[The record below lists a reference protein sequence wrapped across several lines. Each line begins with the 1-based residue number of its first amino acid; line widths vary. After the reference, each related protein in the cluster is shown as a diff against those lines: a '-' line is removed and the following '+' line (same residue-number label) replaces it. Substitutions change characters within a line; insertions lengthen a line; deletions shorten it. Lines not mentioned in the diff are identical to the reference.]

1 MRATK
6 QNGTTSL
13 HTASLRTA
21 GTCALALILCLSCA
35 PALAQ
40 WVSILKNS
48 PAERFNEDDL
58 QLFLEAARKARDA
71 PVNET
76 IRWENP
82 ATRANGDLTVR
93 KIFQWKQRPCREV
106 AMRNE
111 AGGRKGN
118 SVVNLCE
125 VDGKWKLVSPSEL
138 KK

>member
-1 MRATK
+1 MSETRQNATI
-6 QNGTTSL
+6 L
-13 HTASLRTA
+13 YRASLRGA
-21 GTCALALILCLSCA
+21 GAWALALTLCLSGT
-35 PALAQ
+35 PAVAQ
-40 WVSILKNS
+40 WVSILKNG
-48 PAERFNEDDL
+48 PAERFDEEDL
-58 QLFLEAARKARDA
+58 RLFLEAARKARDA

-93 KIFQWKQRPCREV
+93 KIFQWKERPCREV

-111 AGGRKGN
+111 AAGRKAN

-125 VDGKWKLVSPSEL
+125 IDGKWKLISPSEL